1 MRLNPKKRKRI
12 RRTFH
17 SGTLRVLQA
26 KTAVF
31 VTFSDGIRRTYG
43 NRDQD
48 PSYGRV
54 RIPDPRTVSYIN
66 LFVNAVL
73 QPSGVYRVSR
83 GKLKLRSPEVPEKGV
98 PIMLQFVTILGKHSR
113 GCRGRK
119 TATRRRLPHKV
130 R

>member
-1 MRLNPKKRKRI
+1 MRLKRKKRI
-12 RRTFH
+12 RKTKQ
-17 SGTLRVLQA
+17 SGSLRILQA

-31 VTFSDGIRRTYG
+31 VTFSDGFRRIYR

-54 RIPDPRTVSYIN
+54 RIPDPRTVSYMN

-73 QPSGVYRVSR
+73 QPSSVYRVSR
-83 GKLKLRSPEVPEKGV
+83 GKLKLRSPELPEKGV
-98 PIMLQFVTILGKHSR
+98 PIMLQFVTILGKYSR

-119 TATRRRLPHKV
+119 TATTCRSPHKV

>member
-12 RRTFH
+12 RRTSH
-17 SGTLRVLQA
+17 SGSLLVLQA

-54 RIPDPRTVSYIN
+54 RIPDPRTVSYVN
-66 LFVNAVL
+66 LFVNAVH
-73 QPSGVYRVSR
+73 QRSGVYRVSR
-83 GKLKLRSPEVPEKGV
+83 GKLKLRSPEVPEKGGR
-98 PIMLQFVTILGKHSR
+98 LCCNSSR
-113 GCRGRK
+113 YWESTPADTGGERPRYADLDGGFF
-119 TATRRRLPHKV
+119 
-130 R
+130 

>member
-1 MRLNPKKRKRI
+1 MRLKRKKRI
-12 RRTFH
+12 RKTKQ
-17 SGTLRVLQA
+17 SGSLRILQA

-31 VTFSDGIRRTYG
+31 VTFSDGFRRIYR

-54 RIPDPRTVSYIN
+54 RIPDPRTVSYMN

-73 QPSGVYRVSR
+73 QPSSVYRVSR
-83 GKLKLRSPEVPEKGV
+83 GKLKLRSPELPEKGV

-119 TATRRRLPHKV
+119 TATTCRSPHKV

>member
-1 MRLNPKKRKRI
+1 MRLKRKKRI
-12 RRTFH
+12 RKTKH
-17 SGTLRVLQA
+17 SGSLRVLQA

-31 VTFSDGIRRTYG
+31 VTFSDGIRRIYR

-54 RIPDPRTVSYIN
+54 RIPDPRTVSYMN

-83 GKLKLRSPEVPEKGV
+83 GKLRLRSPELPEKGV
-98 PIMLQFVTILGKHSR
+98 PIMLQFVTILEKHSR
-113 GCRGRK
+113 GYRGRK
-119 TATRRRLPHKV
+119 TATTCRSPHKV